1 MPILLTVV
9 GFSSKGDNMKWLSR
23 LINGTAL
30 ITCALVNPVYASS
43 TIKLNFLEW
52 GYLPQGYEA
61 RFQEYAKA
69 RGVDVELT
77 SVTPYITD
85 FDSIYGALRTK
96 KADVV
101 MPANFFLKAHHSPL
115 IKLLLPIDNSRL
127 ANFDQLR
134 PIFQQTQY
142 DKEGKHHYAIAHSY
156 ALFSLAY
163 DQNQFSQPPTSWA
176 QLNQSENSSQ
186 FRVYCDQFEPLLIS
200 SMLALGESP
209 ALFENGQI
217 IKDHALQTRVE
228 NVLTLRLKT
237 AQGFWANQE
246 NNCDDLKQQSLAT
259 TWGLEL
265 VKCNQENNQRWK
277 IAVAEEGPIY
287 SLDTLSIGKH
297 LANQPEKL
305 RAAYLLIDF
314 LISQEQQARVL
325 AGVPTIQG
333 VNRLLNREFSA
344 AEQAVLPDKALP
356 EFDERL
362 LIPPLPANIK
372 NRYKRMLL
380 NALDASNTASLS
392 AECNWDLN

>member
-1 MPILLTVV
+1 MQWRNRIVSLFMML
-9 GFSSKGDNMKWLSR
+9 
-23 LINGTAL
+23 
-30 ITCALVNPVYASS
+30 SS
-43 TIKLNFLEW
+43 TLAAPSFADVVKLNFLEW
-52 GYLPQGYEA
+52 GYLPIGYEA
-61 RFQEYAKA
+61 RFQSYAKA
-69 RGVDVELT
+69 RGVNVELN

-85 FDSIYGALRTK
+85 FDSIYGALRTQ

-127 ANFDQLR
+127 TNFQQLR

-142 DKEGKHHYAIAHSY
+142 DKEGDQHYAIAHTY

-163 DQNQFSQPPTSWA
+163 DQNQFSQPPTSWS
-176 QLNQSENSSQ
+176 QLNNADNTGQ
-186 FRVYCDQFEPLLIS
+186 FRVYCDQFEPVLIS

-217 IKDHALQTRVE
+217 IKDHALQERVQ
-228 NVLTLRLKT
+228 NTLTMRLKT
-237 AQGFWANQE
+237 AQGFWGNQE
-246 NNCDDLKQQSLAT
+246 NNCADLRQQSLAT

-287 SLDTLSIGKH
+287 SLDTLAIGKH
-297 LANQPEKL
+297 LADQPDKL

-314 LISQEQQARVL
+314 LISQDQQALVL
-325 AGVPTIQG
+325 QGVPTIQG
-333 VNRLLNREFSA
+333 VNRLLNRTFTPE
-344 AEQAVLPDKALP
+344 EQAVLPDKALP

-362 LIPPLPANIK
+362 LIPPLSANIK
-372 NRYKRMLL
+372 NRYKRMMI
-380 NALDASNTASLS
+380 NALEASDAQNLS
-392 AECNWDLN
+392 KECNWDIH